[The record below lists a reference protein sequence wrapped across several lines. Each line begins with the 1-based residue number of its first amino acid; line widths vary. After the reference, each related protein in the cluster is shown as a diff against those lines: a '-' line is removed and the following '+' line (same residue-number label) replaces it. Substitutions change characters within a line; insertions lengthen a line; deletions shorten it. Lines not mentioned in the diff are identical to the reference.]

1 MINHENIAS
10 RPPLHA
16 VVMPRIAILCAASR
30 SAYHEMEGVEVY
42 DRRRDARSFT
52 GGMPVVAHPPCRA
65 WSAFCAHQA
74 KPEPGEKE
82 LGLWCVEQV
91 KEWGGILEQP
101 AHSRLFD
108 AANLPK
114 PGWEARA
121 DSWSLEVW
129 QAWWG
134 YPQIKATWLYF
145 SKISPLNVLYP
156 FQLFPQG
163 VSRRSEQVM
172 SRQQRSRTIRP
183 FAEWLVATA
192 RLVGA

>member
-1 MINHENIAS
+1 MINQENIAS

-16 VVMPRIAILCAASR
+16 VVMPRVAVLCAATNSVYQ
-30 SAYHEMEGVEVY
+30 SLENVEVY
-42 DRRRDARSFT
+42 DRRRDARTFA
-52 GGMPVVAHPPCRA
+52 GGMPVIAHPPCRS

-91 KEWGGILEQP
+91 REWGGILEQP

-108 AANLPK
+108 AASLPK

-134 YPQIKATWLYF
+134 YPQKKATWLYF
-145 SKISPLNVLYP
+145 SKISPLEVLYP
-156 FQLFPQG
+156 LRLHPQG
-163 VSRRSEQVM
+163 GDKRTWQVM
-172 SRQQRSRTIRP
+172 SKNMRSRTILP
-183 FAEWLVATA
+183 FAEWLIATA
-192 RLVGA
+192 RRVGA